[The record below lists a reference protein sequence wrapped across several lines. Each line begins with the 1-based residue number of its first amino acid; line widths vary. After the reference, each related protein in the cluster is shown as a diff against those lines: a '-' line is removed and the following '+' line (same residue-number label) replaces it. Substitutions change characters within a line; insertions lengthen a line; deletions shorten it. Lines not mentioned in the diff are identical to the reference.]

1 MKILMINGSPNQNGC
16 TYTALS
22 EMAAVFEKNGIET
35 EILWLGKKATPDC
48 IACCKCQQGG
58 GCVFNDEVND
68 IAARIDDIDGF
79 VFGSPVYYGGPTGRL
94 TSFMDRL
101 FFSIPNEK
109 FAGKLAASVVSCR
122 RGGATSAFQRLN
134 QYYLMENMIV
144 AGSQYWNQVHGSDP
158 EQVKRDAEGLQTMRT
173 LAQNMTWLL
182 QSIKSGRENGVEAP
196 QYEDK
201 TFTNF
206 IR

>member
-48 IACCKCQQGG
+48 IACFKCQQGG

-182 QSIKSGRENGVEAP
+182 QSIKSGRENRVEAP
-196 QYEDK
+196 QYEEK